1 MQLPRFLVLIMLLIG
16 LVLGPTVAVAGPPSQ
31 MQVARQF
38 LLAVLRADYAAAYGL
53 LAPEVTQAVSRQQ
66 FQAAAQSLHQAGQHY
81 QPAFE
86 LYKFG
91 LRVGEGEDVRRFYA
105 FTFKA
110 DTLAATPHVQLDV
123 SFRDSAATRVLFFG
137 LIPINQPPSPAATGR

>member
-1 MQLPRFLVLIMLLIG
+1 MLLSG
-16 LVLGPTVAVAGPPSQ
+16 LVAGPTEAVAAPPSQ

-38 LLAVLRADYAAAYGL
+38 LLAVLRGDYATAYGL
-53 LAPEVTQAVSRQQ
+53 LAPEVTQAVSQKQ
-66 FQAAAQSLHQAGQHY
+66 FQAAAQSLYQAGQHY

-123 SFRDSAATRVLFFG
+123 SFRDAAATRVLFFG
-137 LIPINQPPSPAATGR
+137 LIPIPPPPTSAATGR

>member
-1 MQLPRFLVLIMLLIG
+1 MRLPRFLILAMLLFG
-16 LVLGPTVAVAGPPSQ
+16 RAPTAAVAGPPSQ

-38 LLAVLRADYAAAYGL
+38 LLAVLRADYTAAYSL

-66 FQAAAQSLHQAGQHY
+66 FQAAAQSLHQAGQRY

-91 LRVGEGEDVRRFYA
+91 LRVGEGDDVRRFYA

-137 LIPINQPPSPAATGR
+137 LIPINQPPGQTGAGR

>member
-1 MQLPRFLVLIMLLIG
+1 MRIRHFLLCIG
-16 LVLGPTVAVAGPPSQ
+16 LMLGSTGAAVAGPPSQ

-38 LLAVLRADYAAAYGL
+38 LLAVLRADYTAAYGL
-53 LAPEVTQAVSRQQ
+53 LAPEVTQAVSRTQ
-66 FQAAAQSLHQAGQHY
+66 FQAAARSLQQAGQQY

-91 LRVGEGEDVRRFYA
+91 LRLGEGDDVRRFYA

-110 DTLAATPHVQLDV
+110 DTLNAAPHVQLDV
-123 SFRDSAATRVLFFG
+123 TFRDSAATRVLFFG
-137 LIPINQPPSPAATGR
+137 LMPIKQPAPVPAARH